1 MNITEDITYNGGR
14 GVAVLTRPVWLA
26 FAGDR
31 NVIGLRCQDAGD
43 ARYVRLT
50 ITMSGKTYT
59 DLRENPNN
67 DYFADISG
75 YLRAGFDLSGE
86 NPKRFVSASVKV
98 EAGQT
103 STAFVTITTISLVVS
118 FGATSAGD
126 MYGEG
131 TEIPYIRYP
140 QKMAFWEDWPYFWEF
155 ALSARDEAEW
165 MPLGG
170 GTYVISGNG
179 TNKVHRIEPAKK
191 PARFEFAIGGS
202 TTEMVEGECVKNPAY
217 LKWYDRF
224 GFERFW
230 LFSGGEVTLS
240 AKDGKDVIPYELAAD
255 SAQRYSVPA
264 SKTLTR
270 KQKLGVEFSEPWVR
284 ELLTDLPGSPLVF
297 QYNKELGIYTPVT
310 VSSTSIKSAADG
322 RQRYEIEI
330 STELPTPAL

>member
-1 MNITEDITYNGGR
+1 MNITEEITYNGG
-14 GVAVLTRPVWLA
+14 AVTFTRPIWLA

-31 NVIGLRCQDAGD
+31 NFIGLQFKNAGD
-43 ARYVRLT
+43 ANYIRLT
-50 ITMSGKTYT
+50 ITTGGKTYT

-67 DYFADISG
+67 DYLADISG
-75 YLRAGFDLSGE
+75 YLRAGLDLSGD
-86 NPKRFVSASVKV
+86 NPARFVPASVKI

-103 STAFVTITTISLVVS
+103 SDTFGTVATLSLVVS
-118 FGATSAGD
+118 FGATAAGD
-126 MYGEG
+126 VRYDEG
-131 TEIPYIRYP
+131 NEIPVLRYP
-140 QKMAFWEDWPYFWEF
+140 QKIAYWPEWPYWYEF
-155 ALSARDEAEW
+155 ALSAYETLIWTPEKGEKYTID
-165 MPLGG
+165 GG
-170 GTYVISGNG
+170 AQ
-179 TNKVHRIEPAKK
+179 NKIHRIK
-191 PARFEFAIGGS
+191 PTAAAAWFSFSVGGNA
-202 TTEMVEGECVKNPAY
+202 TQVVEGECVKNPVY

-297 QYNKELGIYTPVT
+297 QYNKERDTYTPVT
-310 VSSTSIKSAADG
+310 VSSTSIKSAQDG
-322 RQRYEIEI
+322 RQRYEVEI

>member
-31 NVIGLRCQDAGD
+31 NLIGLRCQDAGD

-67 DYFADISG
+67 DYLADISG
-75 YLRAGFDLSGE
+75 YLRSGFDLSGE
-86 NPKRFVSASVKV
+86 NPKRFVPASVKV

-103 STAFVTITTISLVVS
+103 STAFVTITTISLTVS
-118 FGATSAGD
+118 FGATAAGD
-126 MYGEG
+126 VSGDDIN
-131 TEIPYIRYP
+131 IPRIRYP
-140 QKMAFWEDWPYFWEF
+140 RKIAFWKEWPYVYEF
-155 ALSARDEAEW
+155 ALSNRDECEW
-165 MPLGG
+165 VPESGPPYTFVSGG
-170 GTYVISGNG
+170 A
-179 TNKVHRIEPAKK
+179 NKIHRATPSYL
-191 PARFEFAIGGS
+191 PARFEFLEGGN
-202 TTEMVEGECVKNPAY
+202 TTEAVEGECVKNPVY

-240 AKDGKDVIPYELAAD
+240 AKDGKDIIPYEIAAD

-297 QYNKELGIYTPVT
+297 QYNKERDTYTPVT
-310 VSSTSIKSAADG
+310 VSSTSIKSAQDG
-322 RQRYEIEI
+322 RQRYEVEI